1 MPSGPT
7 VIVMVSMPVVGA
19 GGIDVEIR
27 LLGTYDIPDGAGISV
42 HGDATE
48 AEETDVDCEGSPLA
62 ENTVSASSHTLCA
75 GAENG
80 CGCATKVLTDG
91 QVTGD

>member
-1 MPSGPT
+1 MPA
-7 VIVMVSMPVVGA
+7 VGA
-19 GGIDVEIR
+19 GGIGVGIR
-27 LLGTYDIPDGAGISV
+27 LLGTYDIPDGTGVSV
-42 HGDATE
+42 QGDAAE
-48 AEETDVDCEGSPLA
+48 AEETDVGCEGSALT

-91 QVTGD
+91 QLTAD